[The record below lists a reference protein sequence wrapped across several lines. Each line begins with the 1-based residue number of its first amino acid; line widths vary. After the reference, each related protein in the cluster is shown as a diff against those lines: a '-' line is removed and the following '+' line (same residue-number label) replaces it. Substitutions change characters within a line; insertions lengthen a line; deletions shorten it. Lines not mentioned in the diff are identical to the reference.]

1 VQVWQGNLDGSLP
14 TLLADDLNWLGDV
27 VFDPVDKHVY
37 IASLGDRK
45 IIRMNAD
52 GTELKDFLV
61 GILPPSRMY
70 LDAKDRQLYW
80 TSNGRSRL
88 DRIKLDGTGREA
100 VLENLPA
107 AALGIG
113 IDSVEKKVYWTSPR
127 GALFCS
133 KLDGSER
140 QQLLGGLNQPDGLAI
155 DVENR
160 KLYWAESGK
169 VSQANLDGSM
179 PELLVSGKT
188 NLYSSLEIL
197 PPAE

>member
-1 VQVWQGNLDGSLP
+1 
-14 TLLADDLNWLGDV
+14 
-27 VFDPVDKHVY
+27 
-37 IASLGDRK
+37 
-45 IIRMNAD
+45 
-52 GTELKDFLV
+52 
-61 GILPPSRMY
+61 MY
-70 LDAKDRQLYW
+70 LDAKDRKLYW
-80 TSNGRSRL
+80 ASHGQPRL
-88 DRIKLDGTGREA
+88 DRVKLDGTGREA
-100 VLENLPA
+100 VLENLPGVA
-107 AALGIG
+107 FGFG
-113 IDSVEKKVYWTSPR
+113 IDPVEKKVCWTAPR

-140 QQLLGGLNQPDGLAI
+140 QQLLGGLTNPDGLAI

-160 KLYWAESGK
+160 KLYWAEMGK